1 MIRGFVA
8 AWRLLATLALAAPLA
23 LPAFAHDIPTDAR
36 VQAFVKPEGQRLLV
50 LVRVPLGA
58 MNEVDMPLRGPG
70 YLDLAK
76 ADAALRVAAELWF
89 SDNLTLY
96 EEDRPLPRPAI
107 AGARVSLAAD
117 RSFDSWDAAMANLH
131 AAPVP
136 AQTDLYWKQQHFDLL
151 LEYPIASAASR
162 FSIDPRLG
170 RLALK
175 VTTTLR
181 YLPPGGE
188 ERAFEFHGSPGI
200 VALDPRWHQA
210 ALRFVESGFLHIL
223 DGTDHLLFIA
233 CLVIPFRR
241 LRPLVVIATAFT
253 VAHSV
258 TLAAAALGLA
268 PEGLWFPPLVETLIA
283 ASIVTMALENLV
295 GTTAR
300 RRWIAAFV
308 FGLVHGFGFAFALR
322 ESLQFAGSHLVT
334 ALLAFNV
341 GVELGQLAVLLAL
354 VPLLNLLLRHV
365 PERAGVV
372 ILSALVAHTGWHW
385 MTERFEILRKFPL
398 PAMDAAAL
406 AGLLRWLMAALAAA
420 FVIWVADRTVR
431 RWMGGEPAP
440 PRLGG
445 SGVPRPASPTR
456 GAARSPLPPPRHER

>member
-1 MIRGFVA
+1 MIRV
-8 AWRLLATLALAAPLA
+8 LALAGRLLGALALAA

-76 ADAALRVAAELWF
+76 ADAALKVAAELWF
-89 SDNLTLY
+89 ADNLTFY
-96 EEDRPLPRPAI
+96 EDGNPLPRPTI

-117 RSFDSWDAAMANLH
+117 RSFGSWDTAMANLR
-131 AAPVP
+131 APP
-136 AQTDLYWKQQHFDLL
+136 IAPQADLYWKQQHFDLL
-151 LEYPIASAASR
+151 LDYPIASERSR
-162 FSIDPRLG
+162 ISIDPRLD

-175 VTTTLR
+175 VATTLR

-200 VALDPRWHQA
+200 VHLDPRWHQA
-210 ALRFVESGFLHIL
+210 ALRFVEDGFFHIL

-283 ASIVTMALENLV
+283 ASIVVMALENLV

-334 ALLAFNV
+334 ALVAFNA
-341 GVELGQLAVLLAL
+341 GVELGQLAVLVVM
-354 VPLLNLLLRHV
+354 VPVLNVLLRHV
-365 PERAGVV
+365 PERAGIL

-385 MTERFEILRKFPL
+385 MTERFEVLRKFAL
-398 PAMDAAAL
+398 PAMDAAAF
-406 AGLLRWLMAALAAA
+406 AGLLRWLMAALAVA
-420 FVIWVADRTVR
+420 FVIWAADRFVR
-431 RWMGGEPAP
+431 RWMGGEPE
-440 PRLGG
+440 
-445 SGVPRPASPTR
+445 
-456 GAARSPLPPPRHER
+456 PPRHPAAR

>member
-8 AWRLLATLALAAPLA
+8 ARRWLGLLALGALGI
-23 LPAFAHDIPTDAR
+23 LPARAHDIPTDVH
-36 VQAFVKPEGQRLLV
+36 VQIFAKPEGRRLAV

-76 ADAALRVAAELWF
+76 ADAALKVAAELWF
-89 SDNLTLY
+89 ADNLTLY
-96 EEDRPLPRPAI
+96 EDGRPLPRPGI
-107 AGARVSLAAD
+107 AGARVSLASD
-117 RSFDSWDAAMANLH
+117 RSFASWDTAMANLR
-131 AAPVP
+131 APP
-136 AQTDLYWKQQHFDLL
+136 IAPQTDLYWKQQHFDLL
-151 LEYPIASAASR
+151 LDYPISSETSR
-162 FSIDPRLG
+162 LSIDPRLG
-170 RLALK
+170 RLALR
-175 VTTTLR
+175 VSTTLR
-181 YLPPGGE
+181 YLPPGAQ
-188 ERAFEFHGSPGI
+188 ERAYEFHGSPGI
-200 VALDPRWHQA
+200 VHLDPRWHQA
-210 ALRFVESGFLHIL
+210 AMRFVEDGFLHIL

-268 PEGLWFPPLVETLIA
+268 PSGLWFPPLVETLIA
-283 ASIVTMALENLV
+283 ASIVAMALENLV

-334 ALLAFNV
+334 ALLAFNA
-341 GVELGQLAVLLAL
+341 GVELGQLAVLLVM
-354 VPLLNLLLRHV
+354 VPLLNLLLRHL
-365 PERAGVV
+365 PERAGILV
-372 ILSALVAHTGWHW
+372 LSALVAHTGWHW

-398 PAMDAAAL
+398 PALDAAAF
-406 AGLLRWLMAALAAA
+406 AGLLRWLMAALATAV
-420 FVIWVADRTVR
+420 VIWAADRYVR

-440 PRLGG
+440 PQLAESEAPG
-445 SGVPRPASPTR
+445 PASRTR
-456 GAARSPLPPPRHER
+456 